1 MFQRGFGTK
10 KVLQARRGVFGKFNQ
25 EVHIA
30 AGRVEVICP
39 CCRAKHFQ
47 AAYVEALADGGD
59 AGTVLGDGRVLGGIL
74 GDGIQIGTY
83 SAHERAANAGA
94 EPPAGRHVVQADQY
108 DVMWAPIGRCSS
120 DTALR
125 DINDLLTRGAEY

>member
-1 MFQRGFGTK
+1 MK
-10 KVLQARRGVFGKFNQ
+10 
-25 EVHIA
+25 
-30 AGRVEVICP
+30 
-39 CCRAKHFQ
+39 
-47 AAYVEALADGGD
+47 ALANGGD
-59 AGTVLGDGRVLGGIL
+59 AGTVLGNGGVHGGIL

-94 EPPAGRHVVQADQY
+94 EPPAGRHVVQADQC

-125 DINDLLTRGAEY
+125 DINDLLARRAEYSLQFALQ